1 MAYAHKDA
9 VTRRRAAQVCRP
21 YEWRNPL
28 GRAGED
34 TRPYGVSEG
43 AFDLL

>member
-9 VTRRRAAQVCRP
+9 VSRMRAAQCAAP
-21 YEWRNPL
+21 TSGRNPL

-34 TRPYGVSEG
+34 TRPYGVAEG